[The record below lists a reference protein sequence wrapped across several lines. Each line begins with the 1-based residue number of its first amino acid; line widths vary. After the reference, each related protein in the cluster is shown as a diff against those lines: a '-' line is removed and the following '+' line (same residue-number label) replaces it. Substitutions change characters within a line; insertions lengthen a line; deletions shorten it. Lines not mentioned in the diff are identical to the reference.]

1 MTLPKKSAATEPAGV
16 ADQTLETVVDRL
28 ESMVSERPLVAIGM
42 AAGVGVLLGFL
53 WRR

>member
-1 MTLPKKSAATEPAGV
+1 
-16 ADQTLETVVDRL
+16 
-28 ESMVSERPLVAIGM
+28 MVSERPLVAIGT

>member
-1 MTLPKKSAATEPAGV
+1 MTLPKKNAATEPAGV
-16 ADQTLETVVDRL
+16 ADQTAETVVDRL
-28 ESMVSERPLVAIGM
+28 ESMASERPLVAIGM